1 MAEGCTLDFDIA
13 VFNMDKI
20 SLAGHNEYMVAGGR
34 NLLFS
39 TAPGGVKGVMPSVM
53 IGWGSQGLRRL

>member
-34 NLLFS
+34 NLLPLLPEAS
-39 TAPGGVKGVMPSVM
+39 RASCPLS
-53 IGWGSQGLRRL
+53 

>member
-20 SLAGHNEYMVAGGR
+20 SLAGHNEARTCTAYMVAGGR
-34 NLLFS
+34 NLLPLLPEAS
-39 TAPGGVKGVMPSVM
+39 RASCPLS
-53 IGWGSQGLRRL
+53 